1 MPIFQLTE
9 SLSVAAQI
17 TPQDIPNLAAQ
28 GFTVV
33 VCNRPD
39 GEVPGQATMDEIE
52 AACNAADLLFV
63 RYPVDAMNFPG
74 QDIEGLGALFDDA
87 GQSVLAY
94 CRTGTRSTVG
104 QHRLASIIKQS
115 AQALNVLA
123 RKIHRIDR
131 IANKEQIG
139 GITGRF
145 NLIHSRLT
153 RHLAVR
159 AITHHD
165 GKALCRQIR
174 NILGGNLRRN
184 GQRFG

>member
-63 RYPVDAMNFPG
+63 RSPVDAMNFPG
-74 QDIEGLGALFDDA
+74 PDIEGLGALFDDP

-94 CRTGTRSTVG
+94 CRTGTRCANLWVTSQTG
-104 QHRLASIIKQS
+104 ET
-115 AQALNVLA
+115 QAAAVQAA
-123 RKIHRIDR
+123 RD
-131 IANKEQIG
+131 IG
-139 GITGRF
+139 F
-145 NLIHSRLT
+145 DLSL
-153 RHLAVR
+153 VR
-159 AITHHD
+159 A
-165 GKALCRQIR
+165 
-174 NILGGNLRRN
+174 
-184 GQRFG
+184 